1 VTALIRSL
9 AAISENERRQGVR
22 VLIIEDS
29 GVGQLLRTIVKRDGH
44 EPVLAGTGKGG
55 WRLLMSRA
63 LPPDLLI
70 LDRMLPDM
78 DGAEVL
84 TRLRGHPRTAD
95 LPVLVLTAAARSSL
109 HLDDGALTRVL
120 AKPFDLVDLRRVL
133 ADLASEGAR
142 PPGDAPLTPHG
153 RSAVHRPDLDR
164 PAQGE
169 AGVRP

>member
-9 AAISENERRQGVR
+9 AANRETERRQGVR

-29 GVGQLLRTIVKRDGH
+29 GVGQLLRTILKRDGH
-44 EPVLAGTGKGG
+44 EPVLAGNGREG
-55 WRLLMSRA
+55 WRLLVDRDS
-63 LPPDLLI
+63 PPDLLI

-84 TRLRGHPRTAD
+84 TRLREHAPTVD

-120 AKPFDLVDLRRVL
+120 AKPFDLAELRGVL
-133 ADLASEGAR
+133 ADLASVAAHLPGGAR
-142 PPGDAPLTPHG
+142 LTP
-153 RSAVHRPDLDR
+153 
-164 PAQGE
+164 
-169 AGVRP
+169 